1 MTHTTDQPQI
11 PTQMLVAYKASI
23 GERLMTIP
31 IAAMLSLP
39 LAILLGT
46 GDKISILGAI
56 ILLLIIL
63 YIFSIIF
70 VNRIEIWV
78 YQNRLVICN
87 KPLPVPQAIW
97 WRHVDIPLAE
107 IKQAEYV
114 IEKLRNKHGRI
125 SESGVFV
132 FHTHDRQKIGRL
144 SMPSHSRGQSIAKQ
158 INDFLEQHPN
168 PKKISIAQKRPIKLM
183 VRRWGITNFQNSDQ
197 LIAAFHPNP
206 TFNRL
211 TGIMLLLATICYV
224 CLLASTHMHSPQP
237 WTPYQLVPIPIIN
250 KALHLSLW
258 AIITY
263 TGLILLIN
271 ERQIWWH
278 KNHIIAKSGPL
289 PTLGLQ
295 KQVRLPITTSV
306 QDIII
311 NRQDSD
317 TATATINLKYTDRS
331 EALLVSARD
340 LVQAREIVQ
349 KLEPLLDQSIADD
362 IMLARH
368 KHPF

>member
-1 MTHTTDQPQI
+1 MTHTTDQQQI
-11 PTQMLVAYKASI
+11 PTQMLFEYRASI
-23 GERLMTIP
+23 GERLVAIP
-31 IAAMLSLP
+31 LTALLSLP
-39 LAILLGT
+39 LVILLAI
-46 GDKISILGAI
+46 GDEISLLGATM
-56 ILLLIIL
+56 LVLIIL
-63 YIFSIIF
+63 YMLSITFI
-70 VNRIEIWV
+70 NRIEVWV

-87 KPLPVPQAIW
+87 KPLPVPKAIW
-97 WRHVDIPLAE
+97 WRNIDIPIAE

-114 IEKLRNKHGRI
+114 IEKWRNRSGGI

-144 SMPSHSRGQSIAKQ
+144 SMPSRSRGQSIAKQ
-158 INDFLEQHPN
+158 INDFLEQYPN
-168 PKKISIAQKRPIKLM
+168 PKKTGVAQKRPLKLM
-183 VRRWGITNFQNSDQ
+183 VRRWEITNFQKSHQ

-211 TGIMLLLATICYV
+211 TGIALLLATICYV
-224 CLLASTHMHSPQP
+224 CLFASAHLHSPQP

-258 AIITY
+258 AIITC